1 MGLKAPSALFS
12 AVVRGFA
19 SKVTQSAA
27 AGTGMHN
34 GFDPKSVENL
44 STRERD
50 IVEKRQKLLGPSY
63 QLMYERP
70 VEIVRGKDVYM
81 YDNDGNPYLDC
92 YNNVVSV
99 GHCNPRVIEA
109 VTKQMSTLNTHT
121 RYMGENILNYSAQLL
136 STFEKE
142 LGRVMYTCSA
152 SEAVDLALRVAKFNS
167 GGTGIIVTDYAY
179 HGTTDRVAAISSTGG
194 KYVPLDVAVRT
205 VRAPDSYRCDDVE
218 QRLADDIEAAIADME
233 RHGIKFAGFIADMV
247 FSTDGLLTEPCGFL
261 KKAREVVHKHGGIF
275 IADEVQPGFGRTG
288 THMWGYQRH
297 GIVPDL
303 VVMGKP
309 MGNGIPIA
317 AMVARPE
324 LLEEFGDKIRYFN
337 TFAGNPVS
345 IAAAQAVLD
354 EIQGGL
360 LENCREVGE
369 YLLNGFREI
378 SAEYPECIGDVRG
391 AGMYFAVEYVK
402 DPISKTPDSELA
414 AKVVSELRDRRIL
427 ISTSGPEGNSLKIRP
442 LICFK
447 KEHADQLLNGFA
459 ETMEKLC
466 GKPHDPVDTLG
477 ATAAKQALLSPEVAI
492 YTLKNY
498 YGIDAVEAKKL
509 GSERDQT
516 FRITVS
522 DGSRVL
528 AKFAHP
534 AEDRLVT
541 NLQTSILR
549 YIEEKDPSLG
559 VPRVIPALSGELEPY
574 IDCEGQM
581 RTVVLHSFVE
591 GTMLLDAPHSVR
603 QSYNLGVEA
612 GKLAK
617 ALEGFRHPKQDLVL
631 SWDLQ
636 HASLLRSYMNL
647 VESPENYRKL
657 ELCIENFE
665 REVKPRLGSLRKRVV
680 HNDHSF
686 HNAFVNPEAPDEI
699 VGVIDFGDAVSTQV
713 INDVAI
719 GAYYQLGVGG
729 LLDGALAFAREYN
742 DVVPL
747 SKEERGLLFDL
758 ILTRLFVSIINGL
771 WRAHEAPENKD
782 YLLRLAGHDW
792 KHLDALMSLRPEE
805 GREKFASLG
814 EH

>member
-1 MGLKAPSALFS
+1 MLRAPNLLSLRLIRGL
-12 AVVRGFA
+12 A
-19 SKVTQSAA
+19 SKSTAQSMA

-34 GFDPKSVENL
+34 GFDPNSASNL
-44 STRERD
+44 SEREQE
-50 IVEKRQKLLGPSY
+50 IIEKRRRLLGPSY
-63 QLMYERP
+63 QLMYKRP
-70 VEIVRGKDVYM
+70 VELVRGEGSYM
-81 YDNDGNPYLDC
+81 YDNDGNAYLDC

-99 GHCNPRVIEA
+99 GHCNPRVIDA

-121 RYMGENILNYSAQLL
+121 RYMNDKILNYSEQLL
-136 STFEKE
+136 STFEPE

-205 VRAPDSYRCDDVE
+205 VRAPDSYRCENVE

-247 FSTDGLLTEPCGFL
+247 FSTDGLLTEPRGFL
-261 KKAREVVHKHGGIF
+261 QKAREVVHKHGGIF

-297 GIVPDL
+297 GIIPDL

-317 AMVARPE
+317 AMVARPQ

-345 IAAAQAVLD
+345 IAAAQAVLN

-360 LENCREVGE
+360 LDNCRTIGE
-369 YLLNGFREI
+369 YILNGFREI
-378 SAEYPECIGDVRG
+378 SAGFPQCIGDVRG

-402 DPISKTPDSELA
+402 DPLTKEPDAEMA
-414 AKVVSELRDRRIL
+414 AKVVAELRDRRVL
-427 ISTSGPEGNSLKIRP
+427 ISTCGAEGNSLKIRP
-442 LICFK
+442 LISFK
-447 KEHADQLLNGFA
+447 KEHADQLLSEFKG
-459 ETMEKLC
+459 TMEKLC
-466 GKPHDPVDTLG
+466 GVPRDPVDALG
-477 ATAAKQALLSPEVAI
+477 GTAAQQTLLDPEVVI
-492 YTLKNY
+492 NTLRNY
-498 YGIDAVEAKKL
+498 YGIDAVDAKKL

-516 FRITVS
+516 FRVTVA

-534 AEDRLVT
+534 AEDPLVV

-549 YIEEKDPSLG
+549 YIEQKNPALG
-559 VPRVIPALSGELEPY
+559 VPRIIPTLSGELEPC
-574 IDCEGQM
+574 IDCGSQKCI
-581 RTVVLHSFVE
+581 VVLQTFVE

-612 GKLAK
+612 ANLAK
-617 ALEGFRHPKQDLVL
+617 ALEGFEHPKQDLVL

-636 HASLLRSYMNL
+636 HASLLRSYMGL
-647 VESPENYRKL
+647 VENDEDRKKL

-665 REVKPRLGSLRKRVV
+665 RSVKPRLQPLRKQVV

-686 HNAFVNPEAPDEI
+686 HNAFVNPDAPDEI
-699 VGVIDFGDAVSTQV
+699 VGVIDFGDAVSTQL

-729 LLDGALAFAREYN
+729 LLDGALAFARAYN
-742 DVVPL
+742 ETVPL
-747 SKEERGLLFDL
+747 SSEERSLLFDL

-792 KHLDALMSLRPEE
+792 KHLDALFSLSPSE
-805 GREKFASLG
+805 GRERFANLS
-814 EH
+814 